1 MNRLRSLISQSPAI
15 VIATAALALSM
26 AGGATAATVMAN
38 RPARVVWHNLTLI
51 NHWKYGGFDSF
62 HASYY
67 VDANRV
73 IHLRGSV
80 RLGTAGKPA
89 FQLPKGLRPSH
100 ILSIP
105 IYTSNGPEEMT
116 THQRRC
122 ASRSTTPAATR
133 LSGTSPASTE
143 SRSPRG
149 DMRARIRDRVIET
162 EHEHPFECRV
172 RLSQGAAS

>member
-15 VIATAALALSM
+15 VIATTALALSM

-105 IYTSNGPEEMT
+105 IYTSNGPEEMNILT
-116 THQRRC
+116 NGDVLPFDNTGSDAFVRDF
-122 ASRSTTPAATR
+122 
-133 LSGTSPASTE
+133 TSFDGVSFPE
-143 SRSPRG
+143 G
-149 DMRARIRDRVIET
+149 
-162 EHEHPFECRV
+162 
-172 RLSQGAAS
+172 